1 LIGCAHAARRR
12 KPFSEPAHDLAAW
25 GRESAGWAATPPAAQ
40 QTENR
45 AGNQE

>member
-1 LIGCAHAARRR
+1 VRTQPVAGNR
-12 KPFSEPAHDLAAW
+12 FSEPAHDLAAW